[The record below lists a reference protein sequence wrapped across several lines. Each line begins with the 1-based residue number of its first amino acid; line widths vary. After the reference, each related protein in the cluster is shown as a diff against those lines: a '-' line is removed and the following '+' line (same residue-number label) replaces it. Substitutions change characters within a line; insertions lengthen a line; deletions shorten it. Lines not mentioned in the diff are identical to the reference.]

1 MKLIDD
7 HINVD
12 KIVVMV
18 QKEVGDR
25 FKAKPKSKEYGSLT
39 VFLNYYFEIKK
50 IMDVSKNVFMPKPNV
65 DSIVVEFSKTQK
77 NYEVN
82 DEELFF
88 KIVKDSFKQ
97 KRKTIKNNLREYNL
111 DIIENVL
118 KQNGFSLSSRAEEI
132 PIEVFIKIA
141 NELSDSNDK

>member
-1 MKLIDD
+1 
-7 HINVD
+7 
-12 KIVVMV
+12 
-18 QKEVGDR
+18 
-25 FKAKPKSKEYGSLT
+25 
-39 VFLNYYFEIKK
+39 
-50 IMDVSKNVFMPKPNV
+50 MDVSKNVFMPKPNV
-65 DSIVVEFSKTQK
+65 DSIVVEFSKTQNK
-77 NYEVN
+77 YEVK
-82 DEELFF
+82 DEDIFF

-118 KQNGFSLSSRAEEI
+118 KQNNFSLSSRAEEI